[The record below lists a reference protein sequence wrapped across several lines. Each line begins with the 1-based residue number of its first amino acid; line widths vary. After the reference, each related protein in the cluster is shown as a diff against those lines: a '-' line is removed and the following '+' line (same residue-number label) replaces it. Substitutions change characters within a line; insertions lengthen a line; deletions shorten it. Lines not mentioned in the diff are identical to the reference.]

1 MKLRREKGRMTG
13 KQPRNGLRTAR
24 EQQQLL
30 NTTQQQHCRR
40 STTHA
45 DDIREIAVTPK
56 KDTDV
61 KGF

>member
-1 MKLRREKGRMTG
+1 MTG